1 MGSIPMGG
9 SMTQKEML
17 IQKILKDWKEDN
29 KWDIKEDGITF
40 EMLESL
46 TNSVYE
52 AGHTNG
58 YNDGYEHGYRNGQI
72 DFAQEF

>member
-1 MGSIPMGG
+1 
-9 SMTQKEML
+9 MTQREML
-17 IQKILKDWKEDN
+17 IQKILNDWKEVHLTPTWPTNLDN
-29 KWDIKEDGITF
+29 Y
-40 EMLESL
+40 MLEQL
-46 TNSVYE
+46 ANSVYE